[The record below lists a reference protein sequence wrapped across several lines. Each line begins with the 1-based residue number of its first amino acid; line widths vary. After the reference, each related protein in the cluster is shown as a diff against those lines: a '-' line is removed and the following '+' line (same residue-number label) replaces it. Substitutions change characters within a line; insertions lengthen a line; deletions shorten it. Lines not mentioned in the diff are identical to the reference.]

1 MVVTPEVSS
10 PLEISTFKN
19 ASIKLILLD
28 KLFASRITI
37 LPDTTGNKIVSKM
50 FNSWNIE
57 LTSRVTPPDIISNL
71 RIVL

>member
-10 PLEISTFKN
+10 PLDISTFKN

-37 LPDTTGNKIVSKM
+37 LPDPTGNKIVSKM
-50 FNSWNIE
+50 FNS
-57 LTSRVTPPDIISNL
+57 
-71 RIVL
+71 